1 MKILFVRKEMLVKKK
16 RKKKHSLRPKRRE
29 APLDKPSKKRT
40 RVLADEDELSFIDER
55 TKEA

>member
-1 MKILFVRKEMLVKKK
+1 MLVKKK